1 MKEKTLEHLE
11 ELLELKSEKIEKLEA
26 DSRSLRA
33 ELASSA
39 WGWQVPQP
47 VTETSLPLPRV
58 ELLARPA
65 SSGCGYESGTLWVLR
80 IVVADLRAALGIP
93 VAAVSIRQLNS
104 TIPDPDDHARLPT
117 AAYVN
122 ALFLSGH
129 LGIPAYAVVLQ
140 EASDG
145 TVTSRASFL
154 RPNKSVGLHFD
165 SGRKARRHYQRNDE
179 QE

>member
-65 SSGCGYESGTLWVLR
+65 SFGCGYESGTLWVLR
-80 IVVADLRAALGIP
+80 LVVADITSDALGIP
-93 VAAVSIRQLNS
+93 IAAASIRRLDS
-104 TIPDPDDHARLPT
+104 TIPDPDDHAHLPT
-117 AAYVN
+117 AAFGN

-165 SGRKARRHYQRNDE
+165 RGIKARRHYQPKR
-179 QE
+179 